1 MEKGRVR
8 SLDSTICIK
17 QCLIQRQLAPQRV
30 QGCRNLLILPQ
41 IIGGFFF
48 PLLLPTSH
56 RTAATAAVG
65 CVRFVTGV
73 ISAWVAKWSVTLY
86 ILKRFVIFSS
96 TQMFWMVFLRRHEFG
111 RGGGGLQSSK
121 KTCYQRIQT
130 SGAISCRSTWNS
142 LKLSSPKGLMCV
154 CVNTNECMHDV
165 CKCTIDF
172 GFMYWGK
179 WALHTTVNPRGC

>member
-41 IIGGFFF
+41 IIGGVFFL
-48 PLLLPTSH
+48 LLLPTSH

-65 CVRFVTGV
+65 CVRFVTGI

-86 ILKRFVIFSS
+86 IWKIFVIFSS
-96 TQMFWMVFLRRHEFG
+96 TQMFRMLFLRRYEFG
-111 RGGGGLQSSK
+111 EGGLQSSK
-121 KTCYQRIQT
+121 KLVI
-130 SGAISCRSTWNS
+130 SGYKLQGQKAAEAHEIHWNCHP
-142 LKLSSPKGLMCV
+142 LKV
-154 CVNTNECMHDV
+154 
-165 CKCTIDF
+165 
-172 GFMYWGK
+172 
-179 WALHTTVNPRGC
+179 